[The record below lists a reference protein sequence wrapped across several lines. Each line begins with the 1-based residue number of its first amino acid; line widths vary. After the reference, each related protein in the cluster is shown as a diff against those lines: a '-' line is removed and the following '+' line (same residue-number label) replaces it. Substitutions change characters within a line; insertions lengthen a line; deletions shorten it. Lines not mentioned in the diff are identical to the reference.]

1 MKEFV
6 EKIINQLDELIKIE
20 SDKSYKYAKLNMDDY
35 AIKHNYGEIC
45 YTKVK
50 IIIQKM
56 VEELES

>member
-20 SDKSYKYAKLNMDDY
+20 SDESYKYAKLNMDDY
-35 AIKHNYGEIC
+35 AIKYNYGEHC
-45 YTKVK
+45 YTNVK

-56 VEELES
+56 AKELES